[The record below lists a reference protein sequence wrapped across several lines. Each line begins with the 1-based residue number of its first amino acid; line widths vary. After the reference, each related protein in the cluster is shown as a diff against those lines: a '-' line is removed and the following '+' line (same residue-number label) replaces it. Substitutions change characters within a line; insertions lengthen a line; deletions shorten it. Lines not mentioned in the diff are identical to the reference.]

1 MKTWQIALLGLASLA
16 VAGCQTDPNN
26 ALLERELFQKEN
38 EIYQLR
44 DQLEDCRAE
53 LQSLRCQ
60 KPPRSTPPAAATE
73 RGPAT
78 TPSTPSSTPP
88 APEEEKEPSIVLPK
102 QPEPEG
108 KVPERFQVPAQPGN
122 SPPPANSPSPSDSTA
137 PPWKP
142 STRVSPVDSSRV
154 AEITLNQSLTAGYST
169 AGSPGQEGVIVVVE
183 PRDARGRLLDAPAD
197 LQVVVLDPALSGAGG
212 PGGALGDHRGRSLGA
227 ARRRGAARHSLDP
240 PLAGSAADAQPAPP
254 LCPLCDQRRPQAAS
268 GRPRGSG
275 LARRP
280 LGGLDACAASRGR
293 AFLRGGGPRRAA
305 ARGARAADGQRLIRC
320 RPAASRLVAGSV
332 VRTEESPLP
341 PGATTGVVPEG
352 EGDSNSEFTSPYVVQ
367 SSDRSS
373 TSPAWRASHICC
385 KSPHGRF
392 RLGRLP
398 RTTLESLDRQR
409 GLDHRVR
416 AR

>member
-73 RGPAT
+73 RGPAA

-108 KVPERFQVPAQPGN
+108 KVPERFQVPTQPGN

-142 STRVSPVDSSRV
+142 STQVSPVDSSRV
-154 AEITLNQSLTAGYST
+154 AAITLNQSLTAGYST

-183 PRDARGRLLDAPAD
+183 PRDTRGRLLDAPAD
-197 LQVVVLDPALSGAGG
+197 LQVVALDPALSGAEARVARWEITAGE
-212 PGGALGDHRGRSLGA
+212 ASARLGDAAQRGIHLTLPWPDRPPTHNRLRLFVRYVTSDGRKLQAEGLVEVALPGDRSAGWTP
-227 ARRRGAARHSLDP
+227 ARHR
-240 PLAGSAADAQPAPP
+240 AAEPSSEAAAPDVRLPEGPAP
-254 LCPLCDQRRPQAAS
+254 
-268 GRPRGSG
+268 
-275 LARRP
+275 
-280 LGGLDACAASRGR
+280 
-293 AFLRGGGPRRAA
+293 
-305 ARGARAADGQRLIRC
+305 
-320 RPAASRLVAGSV
+320 
-332 VRTEESPLP
+332 RT
-341 PGATTGVVPEG
+341 A
-352 EGDSNSEFTSPYVVQ
+352 NA
-367 SSDRSS
+367 SSDAGPPRPVWSPDRS
-373 TSPAWRASHICC
+373 
-385 KSPHGRF
+385 
-392 RLGRLP
+392 
-398 RTTLESLDRQR
+398 
-409 GLDHRVR
+409 
-416 AR
+416 

>member
-73 RGPAT
+73 RGPAA

-108 KVPERFQVPAQPGN
+108 KVPERFQVPTQPGN

-142 STRVSPVDSSRV
+142 STQVSPVDSSRV
-154 AEITLNQSLTAGYST
+154 AAITLNQSLTAGYST

-183 PRDARGRLLDAPAD
+183 PRDTRGRLLDAPAD
-197 LQVVVLDPALSGAGG
+197 LQVVALDPALS
-212 PGGALGDHRGRSLGA
+212 
-227 ARRRGAARHSLDP
+227 
-240 PLAGSAADAQPAPP
+240 
-254 LCPLCDQRRPQAAS
+254 
-268 GRPRGSG
+268 
-275 LARRP
+275 ARRP
-280 LGGLDACAASRGR
+280 GWRVGR
-293 AFLRGGGPRRAA
+293 SPRAKPRRGWAMRRSAA
-305 ARGARAADGQRLIRC
+305 
-320 RPAASRLVAGSV
+320 
-332 VRTEESPLP
+332 
-341 PGATTGVVPEG
+341 
-352 EGDSNSEFTSPYVVQ
+352 FT
-367 SSDRSS
+367 
-373 TSPAWRASHICC
+373 
-385 KSPHGRF
+385 
-392 RLGRLP
+392 
-398 RTTLESLDRQR
+398 
-409 GLDHRVR
+409 
-416 AR
+416 